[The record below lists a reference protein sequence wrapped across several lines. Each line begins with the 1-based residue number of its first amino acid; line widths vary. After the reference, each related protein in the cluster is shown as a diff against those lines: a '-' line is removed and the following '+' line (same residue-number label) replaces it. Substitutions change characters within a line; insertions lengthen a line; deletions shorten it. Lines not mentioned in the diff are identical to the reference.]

1 MRDSAEQTWNQIAA
15 TYRSLVEGVDM
26 LSQEHRLE
34 LTQFLHENLKS
45 PASAEFGIE
54 ILGHLNIVWITEF
67 VGDLLG
73 LASYPNRATRWAQ
86 ALLLSLDEN
95 WLRENIIEQ
104 IRPLLSDEESANAL
118 FQLASR
124 IHASC
129 GNAVFELALAST
141 NPEVRDF
148 GERLRIERRSS

>member
-1 MRDSAEQTWNQIAA
+1 MSNSAETWNQIAA
-15 TYRSLVEGVDM
+15 TYRSLVEGVAM
-26 LSQEHRLE
+26 LSQEHGLE
-34 LTQFLHENLKS
+34 LTQLLHENLKS

-54 ILGHLNIVWITEF
+54 ILGHLSVAWVTEF

-73 LASYPNRATRWAQ
+73 LASYPNRATRCAQ

-104 IRPLLSDEESANAL
+104 IKPLLADEESANAL

-129 GNAVFELALAST
+129 GNAVFELVLASA

-148 GERLRIERRSS
+148 GERLRIEFGKA